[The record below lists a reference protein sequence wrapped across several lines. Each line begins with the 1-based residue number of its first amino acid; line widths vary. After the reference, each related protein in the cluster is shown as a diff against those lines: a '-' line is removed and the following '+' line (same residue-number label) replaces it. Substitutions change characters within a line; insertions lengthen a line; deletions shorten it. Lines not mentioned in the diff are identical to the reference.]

1 MKKRMLSLLMC
12 GVLIMGSL
20 GGCGEEKKAGT
31 KATATTPTEAPVS
44 PTEAPQTEIDV
55 IDEEIPEVTIEEP
68 AEPTEGMEDDEIDST
83 TEYNAKGK
91 DAYVSSILS
100 GDDSFEREHAYDIV
114 INGMDYKV
122 FTIISSQ
129 GIDMDDGNGYGHISY
144 LIFTTDGSDNTLSTN
159 DFLVGEYIGELNNV
173 EVYESGSISSE
184 TQNKDLFI
192 YQLEYKVLSAAGD
205 EIIFENDFELT
216 GSDGNIIERK

>member
-20 GGCGEEKKAGT
+20 GGCGEEKRTET
-31 KATATTPTEAPVS
+31 KAVATTPTEAPVS

-55 IDEEIPEVTIEEP
+55 IDEEIPEVTIKEP
-68 AEPTEGMEDDEIDST
+68 AEPTEGMEYDGISST
-83 TEYNAKGK
+83 

-129 GIDMDDGNGYGHISY
+129 GIDVDDGNGYGHISY

-173 EVYESGSISSE
+173 EVYESGSISSA

>member
-20 GGCGEEKKAGT
+20 GGCGEEKKSET

-44 PTEAPQTEIDV
+44 PTEAPQTEPDV

-68 AEPTEGMEDDEIDST
+68 TEPTEGMEYDGIGST
-83 TEYNAKGK
+83 TEHNAKGK

-129 GIDMDDGNGYGHISY
+129 GIDVDDGNGYGHISY

-173 EVYESGSISSE
+173 EVYESGSISSA
-184 TQNKDLFI
+184 TQSKDLFI

>member
-20 GGCGEEKKAGT
+20 GGCGEEKKPET
-31 KATATTPTEAPVS
+31 KANAATPTEAPVS

-55 IDEEIPEVTIEEP
+55 IDEEIPEVTTEEP
-68 AEPTEGMEDDEIDST
+68 TEPTEGMEYDEIGST
-83 TEYNAKGK
+83 TEHNAKGK
-91 DAYVSSILS
+91 DAYVSNILS

-122 FTIISSQ
+122 FTIISSR
-129 GIDMDDGNGYGHISY
+129 GIDVDDGNGYGHISY

>member
-20 GGCGEEKKAGT
+20 GGCGEEKKPET
-31 KATATTPTEAPVS
+31 KAAATTPTEAPVS

-68 AEPTEGMEDDEIDST
+68 TEPTEGMEYDEIGST
-83 TEYNAKGK
+83 TEHNVKGK

-129 GIDMDDGNGYGHISY
+129 GIDVDDGNGYGHISY

-173 EVYESGSISSE
+173 EVYESGSISSA

>member
-20 GGCGEEKKAGT
+20 GGCGEEKKTET

-44 PTEAPQTEIDV
+44 PTETPQTEPDV
-55 IDEEIPEVTIEEP
+55 IDEEIPEVVIKEP
-68 AEPTEGMEDDEIDST
+68 AEPTEGMEYDEVGST